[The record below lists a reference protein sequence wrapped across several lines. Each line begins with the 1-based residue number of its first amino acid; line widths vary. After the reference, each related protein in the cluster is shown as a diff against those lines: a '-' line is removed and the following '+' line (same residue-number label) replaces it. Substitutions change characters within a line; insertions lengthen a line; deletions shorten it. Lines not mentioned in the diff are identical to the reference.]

1 MIYFMVFKEFSSF
14 FTVLLVSFAA
24 LDLVLAPGVQR
35 QAELTFALGSYLGF
49 FSLAELLM
57 LSF

>member
-1 MIYFMVFKEFSSF
+1 MVFKEF